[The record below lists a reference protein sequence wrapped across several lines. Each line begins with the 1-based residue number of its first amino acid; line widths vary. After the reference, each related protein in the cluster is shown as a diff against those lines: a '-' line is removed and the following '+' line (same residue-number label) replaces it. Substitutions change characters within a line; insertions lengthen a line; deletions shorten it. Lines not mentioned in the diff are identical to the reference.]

1 MKDGRD
7 KNYVRCKIEGTRT
20 LLDERWKG
28 QKLCSMK
35 DGREN
40 NSARWKMKDTR
51 TLCMELKKKSN
62 SSYKIKHVYNIIRI
76 T

>member
-35 DGREN
+35 DRRDKTLFDE
-40 NSARWKMKDTR
+40 RWKGQE
-51 TLCMELKKKSN
+51 LCSMEDERYKNSVHGIKEKK
-62 SSYKIKHVYNIIRI
+62 
-76 T
+76 